1 MKRNNK
7 KTEIDLSSDIFHY
20 PEFEKDAIK
29 RLSAGDRLLGKEGV
43 LTGLVQGLVNA
54 AFIIRRDRHLKS
66 DRSNGVSNRRNG
78 YTSKTLNTEKG
89 AARKDK
95 DEVSADLKKIYTTA
109 GEPEARIALVGFDV
123 SGK

>member
-1 MKRNNK
+1 
-7 KTEIDLSSDIFHY
+7 
-20 PEFEKDAIK
+20 
-29 RLSAGDRLLGKEGV
+29 LSAGDRLLGKEGV